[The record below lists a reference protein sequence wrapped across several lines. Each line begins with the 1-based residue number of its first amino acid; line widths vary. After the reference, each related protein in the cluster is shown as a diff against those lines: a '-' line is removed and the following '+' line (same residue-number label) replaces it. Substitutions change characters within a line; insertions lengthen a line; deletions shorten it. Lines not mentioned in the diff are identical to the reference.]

1 MLWAGSGRVHAPRAG
16 RDGKNEVKLI
26 LASGSER
33 RRELLSMCGY
43 DYEIVVSRADENI
56 SETDPGIY
64 VTKLAERKAREV
76 YDRLMSE
83 RGAGEEPIAVL
94 GSDTVVYDPESAET
108 QDGEASLHADIIGK
122 PKDAFDAA
130 GILKRLSGRTHTVFT
145 GVAVVTAEGCMTD
158 LSKTRVTF
166 EALSDEE
173 IEKYV
178 ASGEPLDKA
187 GAYGIQ
193 GPFGMFVK
201 AIEGNYFTVIGLPLP
216 NVYRLLRQVG
226 VLPRDFR

>member
-1 MLWAGSGRVHAPRAG
+1 
-16 RDGKNEVKLI
+16 
-26 LASGSER
+26 
-33 RRELLSMCGY
+33 MCGY
-43 DYEIVVSRADENI
+43 DYEIVVSCADENI
-56 SETDPGIY
+56 SETDPGVY

-76 YDRLMSE
+76 FDRRMSE
-83 RGAGEEPIAVL
+83 RGAEEEPVAVL
-94 GSDTVVYDPESAET
+94 GSDTVVYDPEGGE
-108 QDGEASLHADIIGK
+108 DGCAHHAIIGK
-122 PKDAFDAA
+122 PADAEDAA
-130 GILKRLSGRTHTVFT
+130 RILRRLSGRAHSVYT
-145 GVAVVTAEGCMTD
+145 GVAVVTAEKCLTD
-158 LSKTRVTF
+158 LSVTRVTF
-166 EALSDEE
+166 AGLSDEE
-173 IEKYV
+173 IACYV

>member
-1 MLWAGSGRVHAPRAG
+1 
-16 RDGKNEVKLI
+16 
-26 LASGSER
+26 
-33 RRELLSMCGY
+33 
-43 DYEIVVSRADENI
+43 
-56 SETDPGIY
+56 
-64 VTKLAERKAREV
+64 
-76 YDRLMSE
+76 
-83 RGAGEEPIAVL
+83 
-94 GSDTVVYDPESAET
+94 
-108 QDGEASLHADIIGK
+108 
-122 PKDAFDAA
+122 
-130 GILKRLSGRTHTVFT
+130 
-145 GVAVVTAEGCMTD
+145 
-158 LSKTRVTF
+158 
-166 EALSDEE
+166 LSDEE